1 MKRDLTG
8 EILKAIRDEL
18 RDFRAET
25 GRELADVRG
34 DLSDFRNEVA
44 ARVTDSEIRLGTA
57 VLDHAAI
64 LATIHA
70 RLRDVVDLRPR
81 IEQCESEI
89 RALKES
95 RG

>member
-18 RDFRAET
+18 R
-25 GRELADVRG
+25 